1 MLFLDLSPIV
11 IFRNKNKNNKWNLIK
26 LKNCFTTKEIIN
38 KMKRQSTD
46 LEKIFSK
53 DATKKE
59 FISKIYK
66 QFNIKKKKNRK
77 TQ

>member
-1 MLFLDLSPIV
+1 
-11 IFRNKNKNNKWNLIK
+11 
-26 LKNCFTTKEIIN
+26 
-38 KMKRQSTD
+38 MKRQSTE

-77 TQ
+77 KTQ